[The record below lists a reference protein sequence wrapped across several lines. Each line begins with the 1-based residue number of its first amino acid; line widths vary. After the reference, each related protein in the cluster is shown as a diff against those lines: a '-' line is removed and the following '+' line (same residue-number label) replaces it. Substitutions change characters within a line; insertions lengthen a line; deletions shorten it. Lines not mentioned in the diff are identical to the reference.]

1 MGQVNFSKFY
11 STSSKSTRGENP
23 ATLPVHSTLDRL
35 SPEFC
40 EWFAGFVDAEGLF
53 AVYLVDDRRPKSSFR
68 ITLHKDDH
76 AALEFI
82 QDQLGA
88 GNILSYPDK
97 ADAVYFKVR
106 AK

>member
-1 MGQVNFSKFY
+1 M
-11 STSSKSTRGENP
+11 
-23 ATLPVHSTLDRL
+23 
-35 SPEFC
+35 
-40 EWFAGFVDAEGLF
+40 DAEGLF